1 MMKLAFFLQIL
12 SYYVDLSIFFKYNEY
27 DLLLDEEK
35 KKLSMDNFEKYLP
48 EQTHVYMNKR
58 IMVSSYTPKWYMKK
72 LKKEYYK
79 K

>member
-1 MMKLAFFLQIL
+1 MLI
-12 SYYVDLSIFFKYNEY
+12 
-27 DLLLDEEK
+27 DEEK